1 LNDAGGGWRS
11 RRMRLWDGLRE
22 ERRVAVARPIPEE
35 APVIKIVL
43 EVDFNV
49 ARDSIVGWKRD
60 MVKWFC

>member
-1 LNDAGGGWRS
+1 
-11 RRMRLWDGLRE
+11 MRLWDGLRE